1 MKNILLYSL
10 FAVAILTTVTPA
22 QALTN
27 MRHGKVLS
35 VGESHPQ
42 PLCCYNSTDVPLQF
56 GVNDYNVKVQV
67 GTKVYDLKYQTALDY
82 FPSSVVDGARVSVR
96 LTRRQMFLQTSGGE
110 LPTIIL
116 HRHNVRIVVEGKVS
130 A

>member
-10 FAVAILTTVTPA
+10 FAAAILMTVTPA
-22 QALTN
+22 QALTS
-27 MRHGKVLS
+27 MRHEKVLS
-35 VGESHPQ
+35 VVESHPQ
-42 PLCCYNSTDVPLQF
+42 PLCCSDGTDAPLQF
-56 GVNDYNVKVQV
+56 GVNDYNLKVRV
-67 GTKVYDLKYQTALDY
+67 GAKVYDLEYQTALDY

-96 LTRRQMFLQTSGGE
+96 LTRHQMFLQTSGGE

-116 HRHNVRIVVEGKVS
+116 HRHNVKKAVEAKIS

>member
-10 FAVAILTTVTPA
+10 LAVAILMTVTPA

-35 VGESHPQ
+35 VVESHPK
-42 PLCCYNSTDVPLQF
+42 PLCCYDGTDAPLQF
-56 GVNDYNVKVQV
+56 GVNDYNLKVRV
-67 GTKVYDLKYQTALDY
+67 GAKVYDLEYQNALDY

-96 LTRRQMFLQTSGGE
+96 LTRHQMFVQTSGGE

-116 HRHNVRIVVEGKVS
+116 HRHNVNTAVAAKMS